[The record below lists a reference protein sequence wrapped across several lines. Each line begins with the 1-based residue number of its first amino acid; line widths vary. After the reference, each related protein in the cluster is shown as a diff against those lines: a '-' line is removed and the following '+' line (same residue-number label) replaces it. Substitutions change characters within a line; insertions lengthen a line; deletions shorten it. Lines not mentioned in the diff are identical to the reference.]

1 MRLPSLQKKRDRV
14 IKRRLKSCIR
24 SFYPKLYY
32 FVKQNVSA
40 PDAAED
46 ITAETFCSAMEH
58 INELHSSE
66 SFVGW
71 LYCIAYHKCM
81 DYNKKTALDRKCLD
95 DAAEFAAFTG
105 DDTVTG
111 KMDVMGTMGI
121 GNMKFEYGILDD
133 PHNLS
138 HIPLE
143 AGHMP
148 REKGEIMIDRGVL
161 DKLGFFGGVGD
172 TIELDKGKY
181 TIVGVTA
188 KDKSSGRSIYGYRQG
203 SVLNQLE
210 NAESNYYASDDDKKI
225 SEHNIPLIFISE
237 KENQEPLYTW
247 VMLYNIRGIDHNTT
261 DKDKI
266 FAEYK

>member
-95 DAAEFAAFTG
+95 DAAEFAA
-105 DDTVTG
+105 
-111 KMDVMGTMGI
+111 
-121 GNMKFEYGILDD
+121 
-133 PHNLS
+133 
-138 HIPLE
+138 
-143 AGHMP
+143 
-148 REKGEIMIDRGVL
+148 
-161 DKLGFFGGVGD
+161 LG
-172 TIELDKGKY
+172 
-181 TIVGVTA
+181 
-188 KDKSSGRSIYGYRQG
+188 
-203 SVLNQLE
+203 
-210 NAESNYYASDDDKKI
+210 
-225 SEHNIPLIFISE
+225 
-237 KENQEPLYTW
+237 EPLFLPDDYAVNEQAQRQRQSAQLRSVFPW
-247 VMLYNIRGIDHNTT
+247 H
-261 DKDKI
+261 
-266 FAEYK
+266 